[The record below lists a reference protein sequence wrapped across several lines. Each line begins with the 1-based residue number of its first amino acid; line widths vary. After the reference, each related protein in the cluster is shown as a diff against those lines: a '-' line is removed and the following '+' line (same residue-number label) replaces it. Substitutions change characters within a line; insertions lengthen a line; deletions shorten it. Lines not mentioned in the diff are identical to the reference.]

1 MEWLEPVG
9 RVARRL
15 LVLPVLVLSAWLGA
29 CDKVPLTAPSG
40 TTIRLYT
47 NTQVLPLNGT
57 AQITASVLESGGW
70 PVQNGTVVTFTT
82 SLGSVTPA
90 EATTTDGKVTVIFN
104 AGSVVGHGGRSTRSR
119 ARPPRPAHAGGHA
132 PAAGRHDGRRP
143 APACRS

>member
-1 MEWLEPVG
+1 M
-9 RVARRL
+9 L
-15 LVLPVLVLSAWLGA
+15 LLSAWLGA

-47 NTQVLPLNGT
+47 NTQVLPVNGT
-57 AQITASVLESGGW
+57 AQITASVLETGGW

-104 AGSVVGHGGRSTRSR
+104 AGSVSGTAVDQRILGLGLHVRRFR
-119 ARPPRPAHAGGHA
+119 RRRPRPAERRA
-132 PAAGRHDGRRP
+132 RP